1 MTTLVS
7 LDGSIVAAEDARVS
21 VFDRGF
27 LYGDSVFEA
36 LRTYGGVPFA
46 LTEHLERL
54 ARSAKRALI
63 EMPVSIQ
70 QFREEIEAAL
80 RAANNTESYLRLL
93 LTRGRGSALGLDPS
107 LARAPLRV
115 VLVMELSP
123 LPVSMYEHGV
133 GVITFRTQRVADS
146 TPASG
151 AKLSN
156 YMVAVLAMD
165 QVHRAGAEEAL
176 VLDAKGRVVE
186 GTTSNIFFV
195 KNGVLVTPPEEAGIL
210 MGITREK
217 ILGLAAQSGV
227 HVEQKFFFPNELV
240 AADEAFI
247 SSSIR
252 EIAPVVT
259 VDGATVGE
267 GRPGSVTLNLLTA
280 LRELA
285 RASR

>member
-7 LDGSIVAAEDARVS
+7 LDGTIALPEDARVS

-46 LTEHLERL
+46 LREHLERL

-63 EMPVSIQ
+63 EMPVSLET
-70 QFREEIEAAL
+70 FSAEIDATL
-80 RAANNTESYLRLL
+80 RAANNAESYLRLL
-93 LTRGRGSALGLDPS
+93 LTRGRGTALGLDPS

-123 LPVSMYEHGV
+123 LPSAMYEHGV

-156 YMVAVLAMD
+156 YMVAVLAMEE
-165 QVHRAGAEEAL
+165 VRRAGAEEAL

-186 GTTSNIFFV
+186 GTTSNVFFV
-195 KNGVLVTPPEEAGIL
+195 KNGLLVTPPEEAGIL

-217 ILGLAAQSGV
+217 ILGLAAQAGIK
-227 HVEQKFFFPNELV
+227 VEEKSFFPKELV
-240 AADEAFI
+240 DADEAFI

-259 VDGATVGE
+259 VDGATVGD
-267 GRPGSVTLNLLTA
+267 GRPGPVTLSLLAA

-285 RASR
+285 RTGG

>member
-7 LDGSIVAAEDARVS
+7 LDGTIVPPEDARVS

-36 LRTYGGVPFA
+36 LRTYNGVAFA
-46 LTEHLERL
+46 LGEHLMRL

-63 EMPVSIQ
+63 EMPVPLEVFRREIQ
-70 QFREEIEAAL
+70 AVLA
-80 RAANNTESYLRLL
+80 AANNTESYIRLL
-93 LTRGRGSALGLDPS
+93 VTRGQGSALGLDPG
-107 LARAPLRV
+107 LAHKPLRV
-115 VLVMELSP
+115 VIVMEHKP
-123 LPVSMYEHGV
+123 LPDAMYERGV
-133 GVITFRTQRVADS
+133 GVVTFKTQRAADF

-156 YMVAVLAMD
+156 YMVAVLAIEEAR
-165 QVHRAGAEEAL
+165 RAGAEEAI
-176 VLDAKGRVVE
+176 VLDAGGRVVE
-186 GTTSNIFFV
+186 GTTSNVFLV
-195 KNGVLVTPPEEAGIL
+195 RQGVLVTPPEEAGIL

-217 ILGLAAQSGV
+217 VLELARREGIA
-227 HVEQKFFFPNELV
+227 VEERSFFPKELV

-259 VDGATVGE
+259 VDGAPVGR
-267 GRPGSVTLNLLTA
+267 GKPGPTTLKLLA
-280 LRELA
+280 RLRELA
-285 RASR
+285 SASR